1 MANVVGTSADP
12 NTPAVSG
19 NQANGGIAVFGVASL
34 NGRGVVGV
42 ADLAT
47 AVEGNSTGG
56 AGVWGSSKTGE
67 GVHGETNSPTVA
79 AIAAFNLN
87 PNGTGAAVF
96 GQKIGNNGHAG
107 FFDGN
112 VHVTRSLLVE
122 GDITLPNA
130 GDFAEDFCVAEYQVA
145 EPGTVMVLCD
155 DEMLR
160 PSDKPYDKRVAGV
173 VSGAGAYK
181 PAIIL
186 DRQKETIDRK
196 PLALVGKVYCKVDA
210 RYAPIEVGDL
220 LTTSATVGHA
230 MKATD
235 STCAFGT
242 VIGKALRALHEGQ
255 AMIPILI
262 ALQ

>member
-1 MANVVGTSADP
+1 MANLVGTSAD
-12 NTPAVSG
+12 TPVAAVSG
-19 NQANGGIAVFGVASL
+19 EHQTNGTGVFGKS
-34 NGRGVVGV
+34 NSGV
-42 ADLAT
+42 
-47 AVEGNSTGG
+47 
-56 AGVWGSSKTGE
+56 GVWGVSETFEGMHAETKSSQT
-67 GVHGETNSPTVA
+67 A
-79 AIAAFNLN
+79 AFAAFNTN
-87 PNGTGAAVF
+87 PDSDTAAVF
-96 GQKIGNNGHAG
+96 GKKEGNKGHAG
-107 FFDGN
+107 FFVGN
-112 VHVTRSLLVE
+112 VHVTRNLFVE

-130 GDFAEDFCVAEYQVA
+130 DFAEDFYVVEDKGV

-155 DEMLR
+155 EETLQ
-160 PSDKPYDKRVAGV
+160 PSDQPYDKRVAGV

-186 DRQKETIDRK
+186 DRREETIERK

-235 STCAFGT
+235 SSCAFGA
-242 VIGKALRALHEGQ
+242 VIGKALRAISDGQ
-255 AMIPILI
+255 ATIPILV